1 MPVNVLQWR
10 ASIGNFYKCTHPL
23 FKIKCSLLLKLDIRK
38 ILTIFFYSIFS
49 RMLIMQHG
57 DIESNPG
64 PSKKHRPLT
73 CCHWN
78 VNRLT
83 VHKMIK
89 KSLIEAYNSNHKY
102 DFISIS
108 EIHLDSSISD
118 DDKELPMEGYSFIRA
133 DHPSN
138 VKKGGVGIYYKESIA
153 VQIINTN
160 FLSECLLCEVT
171 VNNKMGYIAVFY
183 RPPSQTNTVLNDFLS
198 SFEKLL

>member
-10 ASIGNFYKCTHPL
+10 AGIGNCYKCTRPL
-23 FKIKCSLLLKLDIRK
+23 FKIKCSLILKLDIRK

-78 VNRLT
+78 VNSLIA
-83 VHKMIK
+83 HKMIK

-102 DFISIS
+102 DFICIS
-108 EIHLDSSISD
+108 ETYLDSSVSD
-118 DDKELPMEGYSFIRA
+118 YDKELAMEGYNFIRA

-138 VKKGGVGIYYKESIA
+138 GKKRWCWY
-153 VQIINTN
+153 
-160 FLSECLLCEVT
+160 LLQRIDSCS
-171 VNNKMGYIAVFY
+171 NN
-183 RPPSQTNTVLNDFLS
+183 
-198 SFEKLL
+198 

>member
-1 MPVNVLQWR
+1 MQWC
-10 ASIGNFYKCTHPL
+10 AVIENICKCAHPL

-78 VNRLT
+78 VNSLIA
-83 VHKMIK
+83 HKMIK

-102 DFISIS
+102 DFVRIS
-108 EIHLDSSISD
+108 ENYLDSSVSD
-118 DDKELPMEGYSFIRA
+118 DDKELAMEGYNLA
-133 DHPSN
+133 ML
-138 VKKGGVGIYYKESIA
+138 KKVM
-153 VQIINTN
+153 
-160 FLSECLLCEVT
+160 L
-171 VNNKMGYIAVFY
+171 VFTTKN
-183 RPPSQTNTVLNDFLS
+183 Q
-198 SFEKLL
+198 